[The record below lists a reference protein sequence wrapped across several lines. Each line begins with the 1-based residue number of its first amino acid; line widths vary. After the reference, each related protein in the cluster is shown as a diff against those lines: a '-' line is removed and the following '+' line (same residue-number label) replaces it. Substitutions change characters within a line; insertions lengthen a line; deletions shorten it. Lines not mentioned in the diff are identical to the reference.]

1 MADALGIVSVIS
13 SSTGRLRPSSPQRD
27 TGWAMSQEN
36 VEVVRRMYSLL
47 ADRGAWR
54 RREYDHAVP

>member
-1 MADALGIVSVIS
+1 
-13 SSTGRLRPSSPQRD
+13 
-27 TGWAMSQEN
+27 MSQEN

-54 RREYDHAVP
+54 PTVHYTVQPA